1 MQKAGLIIGLLLFVF
16 SCNVQSALSRPFTED
31 GKPTEVQVVGAV
43 LDVDKINS
51 AEQNFTLN
59 FYAIFRWM
67 DPRLAHAGPG
77 SDIRDLSEVWN
88 PRLTII
94 NTQRYWEN
102 TRDEV
107 EVSPE
112 GLVTYRLHV
121 FGDFSQP
128 LDLHDF
134 PQDRHVFEVPVVAA
148 GYRPHEV
155 VMMPDPRMDSFIA
168 ENLSVADWK
177 VSNMQGMPRE
187 VTFANGLKLPGFVF
201 SFEGERLL
209 HHYVIKAITP
219 LAFIVMMSWVVFW
232 IDPKQ
237 VPNQLSVAVTTVL
250 TLREQRA
257 HHKALVCWNQER
269 QQKTERI
276 ESRIGEHRMASQL
289 LEDQLQSERHK
300 LMTMNGF
307 AKLFVAAHLPRK
319 LTRSNRGWRLASS
332 RSRNSCKSWVRF
344 RAWIHRI
351 SGALR

>member
-1 MQKAGLIIGLLLFVF
+1 MIGLLLLLASF
-16 SCNVQSALSRPFTED
+16 SVQAALNRPVSED
-31 GKPTEVQVVGAV
+31 GAPTEVHVVGAI
-43 LDVDKINS
+43 LDIDKINS

-59 FYAIFRWM
+59 FYAIFRWL

-77 SDIRDLSEVWN
+77 SDIRSLSDVWN

-107 EVSPE
+107 EISPE

-128 LDLHDF
+128 LKLHDF

-148 GYRPHEV
+148 GYRAHEV
-155 VMMPDPRMDSFIA
+155 VMIPDSRMDSFIS

-177 VSNMQGMPRE
+177 VGNMQGKPRE
-187 VTFANGLKLPGFVF
+187 VTMANGLKLPGFVF
-201 SFEGERLL
+201 SFEAERLL

-219 LAFIVMMSWVVFW
+219 LALIVMMSWVVFW

-250 TLREQRA
+250 TLIA
-257 HHKALVCWNQER
+257 YHIALSGRLPDIPYLTHMDKFLFSSTVLVFMAL
-269 QQKTERI
+269 I
-276 ESRIGEHRMASQL
+276 EVVITSHLSST
-289 LEDQLQSERHK
+289 DQLVRARQIDRTARWLFPLLFFSALAYSF
-300 LMTMNGF
+300 LM
-307 AKLFVAAHLPRK
+307 
-319 LTRSNRGWRLASS
+319 
-332 RSRNSCKSWVRF
+332 
-344 RAWIHRI
+344 
-351 SGALR
+351 

>member
-1 MQKAGLIIGLLLFVF
+1 MLIKSQQKAGLIIGLLLLLASF
-16 SCNVQSALSRPFTED
+16 SVQATLSRPVSED
-31 GKPTEVQVVGAV
+31 GKPTEVNVVGAV
-43 LDVDKINS
+43 LDIDKINS

-59 FYAIFRWM
+59 FYALFRWM

-77 SDIRDLSEVWN
+77 SAIRDLSEVWN

-128 LDLHDF
+128 LKLHDF

-148 GYRPHEV
+148 GYRSDEV
-155 VMMPDPRMDSFIA
+155 AMMPDPRMDSFIS

-201 SFEGERLL
+201 SFEAERML

-219 LAFIVMMSWVVFW
+219 LALIVMMSWVVFW

-250 TLREQRA
+250 TLIA
-257 HHKALVCWNQER
+257 YHVALSGRLPDIPYLTHMDKFLFSSTVLVFMAL
-269 QQKTERI
+269 I
-276 ESRIGEHRMASQL
+276 EVVITSHLSST
-289 LEDQLQSERHK
+289 DQLDMARRIDRTARW
-300 LMTMNGF
+300 LF
-307 AKLFVAAHLPRK
+307 PLLFV
-319 LTRSNRGWRLASS
+319 S
-332 RSRNSCKSWVRF
+332 
-344 RAWIHRI
+344 
-351 SGALR
+351 ALGFSFLI